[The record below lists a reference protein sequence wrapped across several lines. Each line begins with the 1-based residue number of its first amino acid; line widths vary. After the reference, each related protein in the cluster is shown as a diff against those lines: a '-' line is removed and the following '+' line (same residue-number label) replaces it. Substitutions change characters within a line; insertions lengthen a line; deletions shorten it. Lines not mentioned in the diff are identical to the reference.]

1 MTSFRNRENNP
12 KVHAHTLHSALVSV
26 THYTQGERQVETGV
40 GGAVGG
46 RILMKVTKGGVSGM
60 GGSAVGGWGVTLR
73 SPGAS
78 VPTPPHPPMTVVYSK

>member
-1 MTSFRNRENNP
+1 M
-12 KVHAHTLHSALVSV
+12 HAHTLHSALVSV

-78 VPTPPHPPMTVVYSK
+78 VPTPPPSSNDCCLFKIAA